1 MDGYLSMDIPQ
12 ERRQTGITIKLEHER
27 MTIQLRPV
35 VETNS
40 IGAVVLKALT
50 DAGVGAR
57 LRSADAAAWWEASR
71 RMSYLPVAYSSALI
85 DYQLAYWSGNGL
97 PTQDISVL
105 LVHDNRPCGIWPLS
119 VTFDAE
125 EKWRIGSSGGPVV
138 PPLFVSGLARKSVK
152 SVTAGCLAAL
162 DSMCIEAGQTYMD
175 SVETYV
181 GIDGLSEWHDRLMQI
196 GARADLRH
204 DLFLDLAPPMAE
216 IKSTFRRS
224 YKSLIAAGN
233 KLWKVHVLTAA
244 DLEPWEE
251 FRLLHLAVAERATRS
266 DESWR
271 LQHDAISTGDAFL
284 VFLRDQAGRMVG
296 GGFFHTT
303 THEGFYA
310 VGAYDRSLFKNPL
323 GHVVQYH
330 AIEEMKRRGIR
341 WYKLGARIYSASEP
355 TPSDKEITI
364 SNFKQGFASHLFPCY
379 CLRYGSSQR

>member
-1 MDGYLSMDIPQ
+1 MHGYRSMDVRR
-12 ERRQTGITIKLEHER
+12 ERFQAGNAIKLESDC
-27 MTIQLRPV
+27 MTINFRPA

-40 IGAVVLKALT
+40 IVPVVLKALT

-57 LRSADAAAWWEASR
+57 LRSADAAAWWEASSR
-71 RMSYLPVAYSSALI
+71 IGYLPVAYSSALI

-97 PTQDISVL
+97 PTEDISVL

-152 SVTAGCLAAL
+152 SITAGCLAAL
-162 DSMCIEAGQTYMD
+162 DNVCVEAGQTYVE
-175 SVETYV
+175 SIETYV
-181 GIDGLSEWHDRLMQI
+181 GIGGLSEWHDRLMQG
-196 GARADLRH
+196 GARVDLRH

-216 IKSTFRRS
+216 IKSTFRSR
-224 YKSLIAAGN
+224 YKSLITAGN

-266 DESWR
+266 DESWS
-271 LQHDAISTGDAFL
+271 LQHDAISSGDAFL

-303 THEGFYA
+303 AHEGLYA

-323 GHVVQYH
+323 GHVVQYR

-341 WYKLGARIYSASEP
+341 WYKLGARIYPANDP
-355 TPSDKEITI
+355 TPSGKEITI

-379 CLRYGSSQR
+379 CLRYGSSQS